1 MFLTYFWDWTIITAD
16 FNFIAKCFQLF
27 LQVIFPFLLHPL
39 VEIFRTEF
47 LILTASFSTC
57 HTDFRIECPT
67 ATKALFFPRRAAK
80 R

>member
-27 LQVIFPFLLHPL
+27 LQVIFPFLLHPWL
-39 VEIFRTEF
+39 RYSAPSS
-47 LILTASFSTC
+47 LYSQASFSTC

>member
-39 VEIFRTEF
+39 VEVFRTEF
-47 LILTASFSTC
+47 LILTS
-57 HTDFRIECPT
+57 
-67 ATKALFFPRRAAK
+67 LFQYMPYRFQDRVSYCY
-80 R
+80 

>member
-47 LILTASFSTC
+47 LILTSLFQYMPYRFQDRVSYCYLSPLFPSTGG
-57 HTDFRIECPT
+57 
-67 ATKALFFPRRAAK
+67 
-80 R
+80 